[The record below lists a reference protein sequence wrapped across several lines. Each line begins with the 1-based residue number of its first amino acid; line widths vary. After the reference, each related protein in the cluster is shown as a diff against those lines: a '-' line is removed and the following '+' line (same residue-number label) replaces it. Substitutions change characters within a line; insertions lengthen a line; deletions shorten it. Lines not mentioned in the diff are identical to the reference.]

1 MEFLAVWQFLF
12 LRGFPTPGVVSRR
25 HLPIVADSASC
36 PIIHNPQR
44 LKIFFFSR
52 IVVPST
58 GGSRDRPQ
66 SQFLFQTIKHEI
78 KEIFV
83 IATVPWVYC
92 KVPPGNTYF
101 LKKCCQG
108 IILKQ
113 RNERVFCQ
121 NKAIHTWFRSLSFT
135 LASLWCWRCARP
147 WFKPSDN
154 NSLYFKV
161 TTDLVN
167 IWNMSKPEWHLKS
180 DFLFQLLCMALGLLS
195 HIPAG
200 LEEDGGRL
208 STIAMNSFTVPSFYC
223 FLLFDLII

>member
-25 HLPIVADSASC
+25 HLAIVADSASC
-36 PIIHNPQR
+36 PIIHNRQR
-44 LKIFFFSR
+44 LKIIFFSR

-66 SQFLFQTIKHEI
+66 SQFLFQTRKHEI
-78 KEIFV
+78 EEIFV

-108 IILKQ
+108 IISKQ

-121 NKAIHTWFRSLSFT
+121 NKAIHTWFPSLPFT

-154 NSLYFKV
+154 SSLYFKV

-167 IWNMSKPEWHLKS
+167 IWNMSKPKWHLNLT
-180 DFLFQLLCMALGLLS
+180 F
-195 HIPAG
+195 
-200 LEEDGGRL
+200 
-208 STIAMNSFTVPSFYC
+208 C
-223 FLLFDLII
+223 FSCFVWL